1 MLNNLILQFYIARM
15 SMYVCVLVHACVICK
30 CINTR
35 INMCNMY
42 YSNTLY
48 IIRIFTHKMLHQIAP
63 VHYLYLSKKTDHI
76 YRLIM

>member
-1 MLNNLILQFYIARM
+1 
-15 SMYVCVLVHACVICK
+15 
-30 CINTR
+30 
-35 INMCNMY
+35 MY

>member
-15 SMYVCVLVHACVICK
+15 SMYVCVLVHACVIYK
-30 CINTR
+30 CIN
-35 INMCNMY
+35 MCIY
-42 YSNTLY
+42 VTCIIVIHYILYAYLY
-48 IIRIFTHKMLHQIAP
+48 IKMLHQIAP